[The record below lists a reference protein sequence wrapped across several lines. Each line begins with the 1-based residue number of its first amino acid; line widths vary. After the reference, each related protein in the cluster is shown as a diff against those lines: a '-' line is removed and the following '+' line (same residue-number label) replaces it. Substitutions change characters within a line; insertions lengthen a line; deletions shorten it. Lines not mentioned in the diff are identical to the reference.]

1 MRAVPGM
8 GLARL
13 LWHRYVTETIEL
25 ANQHE
30 REACA
35 ANPTRATVKLIVV
48 LVTSA
53 LALTAIAF
61 GSRDSSWLVSILDTL
76 GFQGLAERL
85 ASATQSQL
93 GRLVFWSLVS
103 ITGYV
108 IPALIAIKLLL
119 RERARDFGLSF
130 KGVWGHWSLYVG
142 LMAGALPFLVIAAY
156 SPAFQA
162 KYPFYDLAPGEGLI
176 PTMAVWWF
184 LYAAQF
190 VALEFFF
197 RGFMVHGLKD
207 RIGYAS
213 IFVMLVPYNMI
224 HFQKPMAEAV
234 AAIGGGALLGTLSL
248 RTGSIWWGAALHIG
262 VAGSMDVLALA
273 HKGLL

>member
-1 MRAVPGM
+1 MS
-8 GLARL
+8 LARL

-25 ANQHE
+25 ADRQE
-30 REACA
+30 REARA
-35 ANPTRATVKLIVV
+35 ANPRRATVKLIVV

-61 GSRDSSWLVSILDTL
+61 GSRDSSWLVSLLDTFGL
-76 GFQGLAERL
+76 SALAERL
-85 ASATQSQL
+85 ESATRSRI

-103 ITGYV
+103 IAGYV
-108 IPALIAIKLLL
+108 IPALIAIKLVL
-119 RERARDFGLSF
+119 REPARDFGLRF
-130 KGVWGHWSLYVG
+130 KAAWPHWPLYVG
-142 LMAGALPFLVIAAY
+142 LMAGALPFVVLASY

-207 RIGYAS
+207 RIGYAA
-213 IFVMLVPYNMI
+213 IFVMMVPYNMI
-224 HFQKPMAEAV
+224 HFEKPMAEAV
-234 AAIGGGALLGTLSL
+234 AAIGGGAVLGSLSL

-262 VAGSMDVLALA
+262 IAGSMDVLALA
-273 HKGLL
+273 QKGLL